1 MAQTCFSCSQER
13 EIPLLEIN
21 SFPNRKLDFS
31 LWQLNVSQEVQ
42 MGYIIRTDDNKVTVI
57 DGGGINNADVLQDY
71 ILQLGGTV
79 NNWIITHPHLDH
91 MGAFVEIIKRKKIII
106 NKLIHS
112 SINEDLVKTY
122 EEESY
127 INLLE
132 YSKTINKSSI
142 VIVDANLS
150 DTFLL
155 GAGVTMEILGN
166 KNADII
172 ANLINNSSLVF
183 KIESKSK
190 SVLFLGDLGP
200 QGANKILNNKAFKE
214 KLKSQY
220 VQMAHHGQNGVQK
233 SFYEAVEP
241 EYSLW
246 PTPDWLWNNII
257 IEGKPVSSGYF
268 SITNVKEWMEELNI
282 KRNYVAGLE
291 GNIQID

>member
-1 MAQTCFSCSQER
+1 MALMCSSCSTEDP
-13 EIPLLEIN
+13 ISLLEVK
-21 SFPNRKLDFS
+21 SFPDRKLDFS
-31 LWQLNVSQEVQ
+31 LWQLNFSQQVQ

-57 DGGGINNADVLQDY
+57 DGGWPRTADILEDY
-71 ILQLGGTV
+71 LLQLGGTV
-79 NNWIITHPHLDH
+79 DTWIITHPHSDH
-91 MGAFVEIIKRKKIII
+91 MGALVEIIKRKKIII

-112 SINEDLVKTY
+112 SINEELVKIY

-132 YSKTINKSSI
+132 YNNTINKSSI
-142 VIVDANLS
+142 LIVDANLT

-166 KNADII
+166 RNMDIFP
-172 ANLINNSSLVF
+172 NHINNSSLVF
-183 KIESKSK
+183 KIKSKSK

-200 QGANKILNNKAFKE
+200 QGAIKILNNAASKE

-220 VQMAHHGQNGVQK
+220 IQMAHHGQNGVQR

-241 EYSLW
+241 EYALW
-246 PTPDWLWNNII
+246 PTPDWLWNNVI
-257 IEGKPVSSGYF
+257 IEGKPVSSGNL
-268 SITNVKEWMEELNI
+268 SITNVREWMEDLNI